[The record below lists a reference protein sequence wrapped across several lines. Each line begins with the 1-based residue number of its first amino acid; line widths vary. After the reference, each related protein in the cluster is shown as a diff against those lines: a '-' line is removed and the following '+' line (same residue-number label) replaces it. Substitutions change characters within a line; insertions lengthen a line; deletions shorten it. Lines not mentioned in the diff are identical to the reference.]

1 MVCDGVE
8 CESVVEDGEEDD
20 DDDEDE
26 DYADREVGQLTGM
39 SWPEHWFC
47 EFSIPDISTVLLIDI
62 FFIGPQ
68 IPTPIWQEYAYSD
81 PEDKNPQ

>member
-1 MVCDGVE
+1 MDPAPISKYGTFPALNIRDVHLVVCDGVE

-39 SWPEHWFC
+39 SWPEH
-47 EFSIPDISTVLLIDI
+47 
-62 FFIGPQ
+62 
-68 IPTPIWQEYAYSD
+68 
-81 PEDKNPQ
+81 